1 MRLSHGLRCGSW
13 EGTGTQEKNPVAI
26 QVCVWGGAP
35 DKVIPSEIGFS
46 EGPKGHEAMPGEG
59 PGCHGWM

>member
-1 MRLSHGLRCGSW
+1 MGRNGYKG
-13 EGTGTQEKNPVAI
+13 EKSCCHPG
-26 QVCVWGGAP
+26 VCVGAP

-46 EGPKGHEAMPGEG
+46 EGPRGHEAVPGEG

>member
-1 MRLSHGLRCGSW
+1 MACGVSLGKEQVHRRKILLPSRC
-13 EGTGTQEKNPVAI
+13 
-26 QVCVWGGAP
+26 VCVVAP

-46 EGPKGHEAMPGEG
+46 EGPRGHEAVPGEG